1 MNEVS
6 AAVLSPRAR
15 SGAVSTWLLVVG
27 YLGLY
32 LLLDWA
38 SYVQPLPH
46 TSITP
51 WNPNTGVLM
60 ALLLLR
66 GARWAP
72 LAAFGIFA
80 AELLTD
86 VDPPPWYVLALTSS
100 YLAAVYACAAWILRR
115 QGLQRSIDSARIAG
129 WFAGLVGV
137 ATGIAATGYVAILQS
152 AQQLRADEMGA
163 AVARYWIGEFSGIIA
178 LTPLLLLKIDRSRLW
193 DQLRREKRELSMQ
206 LVGVL
211 FGVGLAFA
219 LAAAH
224 DVRLF
229 YPLFVPVTWIA
240 LRHGVPGAM
249 ISVSLVQAAL
259 VAALELTPGSI
270 PLFDM
275 QFPLLSLG
283 LTALLIGA
291 LASDRDRTL
300 RRLRDSDTVLQRSMR
315 FAAAGQLAS
324 ALTHELNQ
332 PMTALLSYVRSAELM
347 TEPMTTAEPR
357 LAATLH
363 KAAAEGR
370 RATGVLRHL
379 REFYRGE
386 VARLELTDSLEV
398 CQRVAHGL
406 QDRMRRSAIEF
417 KLHEASALPQVMVD
431 RAQLEIVVHNLLTN
445 AIEAFD
451 VPAARHLQQR
461 CIEIRAQ
468 PLNADVL
475 VIIDDSGPG
484 IAADLSERLFEPFVT
499 SKVSGMG
506 LGLSL
511 SRTFLRHQGGDLWHA
526 ASPLGGARFVLRL
539 GTQPAV
545 QSSL

>member
-1 MNEVS
+1 VNEVS
-6 AAVLSPRAR
+6 AAVLSPRA
-15 SGAVSTWLLVVG
+15 SQSAGSTWLLVIG

-38 SYVQPLPH
+38 SYVEPLPH

-51 WNPNTGVLM
+51 WNPNTGVLV

-72 LAAFGIFA
+72 VAALGIFTS
-80 AELLTD
+80 ELLTD

-100 YLAAVYACAAWILRR
+100 YLAAVYACATWILRR

-129 WFAGLVGV
+129 WFAGLIGL
-137 ATGIAATGYVAILQS
+137 ASGIAATGYVGILQS
-152 AQQLRADEMGA
+152 AQQLPADEVGA
-163 AVARYWIGEFSGIIA
+163 AVARYWIGEFNGIIA
-178 LTPLLLLKIDRSRLW
+178 LTPLLLLKIDRIQVW
-193 DQLRREKRELSMQ
+193 DQLRRDKRELVMQ

-211 FGVGLAFA
+211 LGVGLAFA
-219 LAAAH
+219 LAVAH

-249 ISVSLVQAAL
+249 ISVSLIQAAV

-300 RRLRDSDTVLQRSMR
+300 RRLRDSDAVLQRSMR

-347 TEPMTTAEPR
+347 TEPASTAEPR
-357 LAATLH
+357 LIATLH
-363 KAAAEGR
+363 KAAAEAR
-370 RATGVLRHL
+370 RAAGVLRHL
-379 REFYRGE
+379 RDFYRGE
-386 VARLELTDSLEV
+386 VAQLQLTDSLEV
-398 CQRVAHGL
+398 CMSVAHGL
-406 QDRMRRSAIEF
+406 QDRMRRSGIEF
-417 KLHEASALPQVMVD
+417 KLHDAIGLPQVMVD
-431 RAQLEIVVHNLLTN
+431 RAQLEIVIHNLLSN

-451 VPAARHLQQR
+451 IPAARRLQPR
-461 CIEIRAQ
+461 SIEIRAQ
-468 PLNADVL
+468 PRKTEVL
-475 VIIDDSGPG
+475 IIIDDSGPG
-484 IAADLSERLFEPFVT
+484 IAANVSERLFEPFVT

-511 SRTFLRHQGGDLWHA
+511 SRTFLRHQGGDLWHEV
-526 ASPLGGARFVLRL
+526 SPLGGARFVLRL
-539 GTQPAV
+539 GTQPGL